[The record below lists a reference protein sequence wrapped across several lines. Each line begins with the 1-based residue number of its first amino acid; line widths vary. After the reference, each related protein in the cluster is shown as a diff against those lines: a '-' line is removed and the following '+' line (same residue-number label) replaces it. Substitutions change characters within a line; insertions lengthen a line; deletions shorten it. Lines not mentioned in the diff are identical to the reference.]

1 MREWVNSKKALK
13 KVLKAE
19 KCQSIYNGN
28 LNPSTM

>member
-1 MREWVNSKKALK
+1 MREWVNSKKAL

-19 KCQSIYNGN
+19 KCQSIYNGD